1 MKRLRVLT
9 SRQEVVPERLDGS
22 IAVVIDV
29 LLATT
34 TLATIVEN
42 GARRVFPVQ
51 SLDAADEVCARLH
64 DPLRGGEQGGD
75 RVDGYDFGPLPEEY
89 PPEVVSGRDVVFL
102 TTNGTR
108 AIAEAAGAE
117 KVLAGCLRNA
127 PAVAQRL
134 EESGTESVYVICAGS
149 GGRFSLEDFLGA
161 SLLASCM
168 DLDEWR
174 LNDAAWLAL
183 DIAQRYRN
191 EPLRA
196 IEQGRVG
203 RWFREH
209 DRMETLRFVA
219 EVGASELVPEVVDGV
234 VYPETQ
240 TENAASGG
248 AG

>member
-9 SRQEVVPERLDGS
+9 SRREISPQRLDG
-22 IAVVIDV
+22 ATVVVIDV

-34 TLATIVEN
+34 TLLAIAEN
-42 GARRVFPVQ
+42 GARRVFPVE
-51 SLDAADEVCARLH
+51 SLEEADRVHAKLDDSRV
-64 DPLRGGEQGGD
+64 LRGGEQGGD

-89 PPEVVSGRDVVFL
+89 PPEVVSGKEVVFL

-108 AIAEAAGAE
+108 AIADAAGAE
-117 KVLAGCLRNA
+117 KVLTGCLRNA
-127 PAVAQRL
+127 PAVARRL
-134 EESGTESVYVICAGS
+134 EESGTESVYLLCAGS

-161 SLLASCM
+161 ALIASRM

-183 DIAQRYRN
+183 DIAGRYSG

-203 RWFREH
+203 RWFREY
-209 DRMETLRFVA
+209 DRMETLEFVA
-219 EVGASELVPEVVDGV
+219 EVGASDLVPEVVDGV
-234 VYPETQ
+234 VYPETEV
-240 TENAASGG
+240 TDE